1 MTHKNRR
8 GFSLIELM
16 VSVVIMA
23 VAVAATASVV
33 VTMMSLTRNA
43 ENYTDDL
50 DAARQGGTALGRVVE
65 SAGLMTPGGLRVNTG
80 SGPLLINPIFGIDG
94 TTGAG
99 FRAGGGPPA
108 VTGPDDL
115 WVVTPNRNSLREGCV
130 DPGAGVVISRTT
142 AGGVLTVQCPTIITS
157 FGAGDFLVAS
167 NSRTGALLSPPLVF
181 STAGANAT
189 IGYAEQAVVNFSPA
203 PPPGEGFTRGDFVYG
218 VTLFH
223 YSIKPSPFQAG
234 RPALVRH
241 RGMLG
246 TEPTTNRPFVED
258 PAFGDEV
265 VQDLVED
272 MQVSFGMQAINTD
285 VITYQTSLAPDY
297 NPALTL
303 RSVRINVV
311 AVGRL
316 RDLAV
321 DGDKV
326 VPLRP
331 LVVENHSPPGAA
343 LGVPGDGFRRVL
355 YTQRLELPN
364 TAPENL

>member
-50 DAARQGGTALGRVVE
+50 DHARMGGTAIGRVVE
-65 SAGLMTPGGLRVNTG
+65 SAGLMTPDGLLINTG
-80 SGPLLINPIFGIDG
+80 TGPMMINPIFGIDG

-99 FRAGGGPPA
+99 FRAGGAAVA

-115 WVVTPNRNSLREGCV
+115 WVVTPHRNALREGCV
-130 DPGAGVVISRTT
+130 DPGAGVAISRTT
-142 AGGVLTVQCPTIITS
+142 LGGVLTVQCPAVITT
-157 FGAGDFLVAS
+157 FTAADYLVAS
-167 NSRTGALLSPPLVF
+167 NSRTGALLSPPLVL
-181 STAGANAT
+181 STVGANAT
-189 IGYAEQAVVNFSPA
+189 IGYAEQAVANYSPA
-203 PPPGEGFTRGDFVYG
+203 PPPGEGFTRGDLVYG

-223 YSIKPSPFQAG
+223 YSIKPSPFSAG

-246 TEPTTNRPFVED
+246 TEATTNRPFVED

-272 MQVSFGMQAINTD
+272 MQVSFGMQNNTGGA
-285 VITYQTSLAPDY
+285 ITYQASLAPDF

-321 DGDKV
+321 DGDRV

-343 LGVPGDGFRRVL
+343 LTAAGDGFRRVL
-355 YTQRLELPN
+355 YSQRLELPN
-364 TAPENL
+364 AAPENL